1 MNRLQLY
8 IAKSLRGYKSL
19 VSFNPDDIVSRHV
32 GDMRDALAAIDYDPL
47 EKNIFYLVQY
57 IDSGT
62 LLSVLRT
69 IPSEKLDHLAAT
81 IFIPAQMDISADQLG
96 EAVHAIT
103 RKMSA
108 PGMSGGDIAELRELF
123 TREYPD
129 AGTARVLTSS
139 DRHGSYACSL
149 YGGQSGRTLA
159 DYLGKNLYRAD
170 WTPHKG
176 VLLLDAELGL
186 GGPAPEPHTHS
197 AAETHKEAAEPT
209 PVRESPQTT
218 APAPSATEA
227 GGAAAGMRRTIIAAA
242 AGFAAGLL
250 LGFCLFAGGQDEK
263 VGRRQAQPEIP
274 AAISAPAATTA
285 PPVEETAPAAT
296 DEHPHALADA
306 TAYLD
311 SNRTWTRSRMEQN
324 SAIAGLFDDL
334 NAMRIDRIIDKWGP
348 QLKDSKNFGAVVR
361 AAESSRRKNINLHRE
376 GRTSY
381 NKPGDESIGYVGY
394 TYWIDP

>member
-1 MNRLQLY
+1 M
-8 IAKSLRGYKSL
+8 
-19 VSFNPDDIVSRHV
+19 
-32 GDMRDALAAIDYDPL
+32 
-47 EKNIFYLVQY
+47 
-57 IDSGT
+57 
-62 LLSVLRT
+62 
-69 IPSEKLDHLAAT
+69 
-81 IFIPAQMDISADQLG
+81 
-96 EAVHAIT
+96 
-103 RKMSA
+103 
-108 PGMSGGDIAELRELF
+108 
-123 TREYPD
+123 
-129 AGTARVLTSS
+129 
-139 DRHGSYACSL
+139 
-149 YGGQSGRTLA
+149 
-159 DYLGKNLYRAD
+159 
-170 WTPHKG
+170 
-176 VLLLDAELGL
+176 
-186 GGPAPEPHTHS
+186 
-197 AAETHKEAAEPT
+197 
-209 PVRESPQTT
+209 
-218 APAPSATEA
+218 
-227 GGAAAGMRRTIIAAA
+227 
-242 AGFAAGLL
+242 L

-274 AAISAPAATTA
+274 AAISAPATTTA

-296 DEHPHALADA
+296 DEHPDALADA

>member
-186 GGPAPEPHTHS
+186 GGPAPEPHTHT
-197 AAETHKEAAEPT
+197 AAKTHKEAAAPT
-209 PVRESPQTT
+209 PVRESPRTT

-227 GGAAAGMRRTIIAAA
+227 GGAAAGTRRTIIAAA

-250 LGFCLFAGGQDEK
+250 LGFCLFAGGQDET

-274 AAISAPAATTA
+274 AAISAPAATPAPPPSKKQPPLPRTNIPTHSPTPRHTLTATAHGHAAGWNRTA
-285 PPVEETAPAAT
+285 P
-296 DEHPHALADA
+296 
-306 TAYLD
+306 
-311 SNRTWTRSRMEQN
+311 
-324 SAIAGLFDDL
+324 
-334 NAMRIDRIIDKWGP
+334 
-348 QLKDSKNFGAVVR
+348 
-361 AAESSRRKNINLHRE
+361 
-376 GRTSY
+376 
-381 NKPGDESIGYVGY
+381 
-394 TYWIDP
+394 

>member
-186 GGPAPEPHTHS
+186 GGPAPEPHTHT
-197 AAETHKEAAEPT
+197 AAETHKEAAAPT
-209 PVRESPQTT
+209 PVRESPRTT

-227 GGAAAGMRRTIIAAA
+227 GGAAAGTRRTIIAAA

-296 DEHPHALADA
+296 DEHPDALADA

>member
-108 PGMSGGDIAELRELF
+108 PGMSGADIAELRELF
-123 TREYPD
+123 TRQYPD
-129 AGTARVLTSS
+129 AGTARVLTPS
-139 DRHGSYACSL
+139 DRYGSYACSL

-186 GGPAPEPHTHS
+186 GGPAPEPHTHT
-197 AAETHKEAAEPT
+197 AAETHKEAAAPT
-209 PVRESPQTT
+209 PVRESPRTT

-227 GGAAAGMRRTIIAAA
+227 GGAAAGTRRTIIAAA

-250 LGFCLFAGGQDEK
+250 LGFCLFAGGQDET

-285 PPVEETAPAAT
+285 PPVAETAPI
-296 DEHPHALADA
+296 
-306 TAYLD
+306 
-311 SNRTWTRSRMEQN
+311 Q
-324 SAIAGLFDDL
+324 
-334 NAMRIDRIIDKWGP
+334 
-348 QLKDSKNFGAVVR
+348 
-361 AAESSRRKNINLHRE
+361 
-376 GRTSY
+376 
-381 NKPGDESIGYVGY
+381 
-394 TYWIDP
+394 